1 VRVGLVGPLPPPP
14 GGMANQTRQ
23 LAALLQAEGI
33 EVDRVRTNEPYWRP
47 IGAIRG
53 VRALFRGVPYLRRL
67 TQMAREADVAHVMA
81 NSGWSWHL
89 FAAPAVTVCALRG
102 VPVIINYRGGLARE
116 FLSGSSWIV
125 LPALRRAKAVIV
137 PSRFLQ
143 EVFAPFGIQAEII
156 PNGVDL
162 DIFRPAPQSQ
172 RKQFRI
178 VVTRNLER
186 IYGIDVALRAIALLR
201 HEYPE
206 LKVTIAGEGPERGA
220 LERQVAQ
227 LELSGCV
234 RITGALDTGSVAS
247 LYHEADLM
255 LNPSRADNTP
265 NALIEAAACGVPI
278 VSTDV
283 GGIPY
288 LVEHGRNAW
297 LVASEDPEAMAA
309 GVRLVLTDAALR
321 DTLRVNGLVLAQ
333 SCSWETVRRR
343 WISVYQRIAGQD
355 SVGQHAPVG
364 LEK

>member
-1 VRVGLVGPLPPPP
+1 VRIGLVGPLPPPP

-33 EVDRVRTNEPYWRP
+33 HVHQVRTNEPYWRP
-47 IGAIRG
+47 IRAIRG
-53 VRALFRGVPYLRRL
+53 VRALFRGAPYLRRL

-81 NSGWSWHL
+81 NSGWSWHV
-89 FAAPAVTVCALRG
+89 FAAPAVAICALRD

-116 FLSGSSWIV
+116 FLSRFSWIV
-125 LPALRRAKAVIV
+125 LPTLRRAKAVIV

-143 EVFAPFGIQAEII
+143 EIFAEHGIQADII

-162 DIFRPAPQSQ
+162 ATFRPSDAQKKSLHV
-172 RKQFRI
+172 

-186 IYGIDVALRAIALLR
+186 IYGIDLALRAIALLR
-201 HEYPE
+201 QDYPE
-206 LKVTIAGEGPERGA
+206 LKVSIAGVGPERGA
-220 LERQVAQ
+220 LERQVTQ

-234 RITGALDTGSVAS
+234 RFTGALDAAGVAS
-247 LYHEADLM
+247 LYRDADIM
-255 LNPSRADNTP
+255 LNPSRVDNTP

-283 GGIPY
+283 GGIPH
-288 LVEHGRNAW
+288 LVEHGQSAW
-297 LVASEDPEAMAA
+297 LVDSEDPEALAA
-309 GVRLVLTDAALR
+309 GLRRVLSDRSLR
-321 DTLRVNGLVLAQ
+321 ETLRTNGLALAQ
-333 SCSWETVRRR
+333 SCSWEVVRRR
-343 WISVYQRIAGQD
+343 WMSVYQRIAGHD